1 MEKLII
7 KTPDRA
13 VEIGL
18 VGDAMSIMVDR
29 TEAASAPT
37 ELEWSHTLLDGETVT
52 YEEALAAIKE
62 LGPGW
67 RMPTRQE
74 LESLLDLSRHD
85 PAIDTSKYPDTRS
98 RFYWSCTPCA
108 WDEAAVWVVGFG
120 LGGVGG
126 LRRLFLGCV
135 RAVRS
140 GQ

>member
-29 TEAASAPT
+29 TEAASAPA

-52 YEEALAAIKE
+52 HEEALAAIKE

-85 PAIDTSKYPDTRS
+85 PAIDTTKYPDTQS
-98 RFYWSCTPCA
+98 RFYWTCTPCA
-108 WDEAAVWVVGFG
+108 WNSDAVWVVYFYG
-120 LGGVGG
+120 GGVDYHHRNSG
-126 LRRLFLGCV
+126 GCV